1 MTSSPFD
8 DLIKKI
14 KLPHLASKKRGTDIN
29 KQTIGAI
36 LWYMHR
42 LRAVYLDIQNASLPP
57 NTFDPLTV
65 DGLDWHYRIHIYYM
79 TLISTIL
86 QLENALKKLKHR
98 DLNEIRLPRSVEV
111 RFFRNKLVEHCA
123 DYENG
128 SQSGPTLWH
137 PKKLS
142 TPRFQ
147 RNILAVYED
156 YLAIK
161 RMLAKE
167 LNVDESDLED
177 DESGR
182 YGEIVYSALKKIDPK
197 LRSEKHAKKKK
208 QLFIPDALVNMLF
221 KHIFPKPIYDI
232 EKYSKDLVI
241 EVESIIDK
249 IQDA

>member
-1 MTSSPFD
+1 MISSPFD
-8 DLIKKI
+8 SLIEKI
-14 KLPHLASKKRGTDIN
+14 KPSHLASKKRGTDLN

-42 LRAVYLDIQNASLPP
+42 LRVVYLDIQDASLPG
-57 NTFDPLTV
+57 NTFDPFTV
-65 DGLDWHYRIHIYYM
+65 DGLDQYYRIHIYYM

-86 QLENALKKLKHR
+86 QLENTLKKLKNP
-98 DLNEIRLPRSVEV
+98 DLNEIRLPRSVEM
-111 RFFRNKLVEHCA
+111 RFFRNKLVEHWT

-128 SQSGPTLWH
+128 SQSGSVLWH
-137 PKKLS
+137 SKKLS

-147 RNILAVYED
+147 RLAAYED
-156 YLAIK
+156 YLAVK
-161 RMLAKE
+161 RILAKE

-182 YGEIVYSALKKIDPK
+182 YGEIVYSALKKIDPE
-197 LRSEKHAKKKK
+197 LRSEKCAKKKK
-208 QLFIPDALVNMLF
+208 QPFIPDALVNTLF

-232 EKYSKDLVI
+232 EKYTKDLVI
-241 EVESIIDK
+241 EAESIIDK